1 MRGRCNGR
9 EAGLK
14 MADPSDR
21 ISELKIDR
29 SAPAASARGWLWAAL
44 ALLLAGGVI
53 AWWLVARASADPV
66 RVDVETVRG
75 PSAAAA
81 GATVLDASGYVT
93 ARREATV
100 SAEVTGKVAEVLVEE
115 GMRVDEG
122 QVVAR
127 LDDTTQRAQLALN
140 IARVESAR
148 AALREIEAQLRVA
161 KLERDR
167 LRDLAGRE
175 LTSVASLDA
184 AEANH
189 DALAA
194 RLATGREEVK
204 VAERSVELA
213 RDALDDMTI
222 RAPFAGMVVSKDA
235 QPGEM
240 ISPISAGGG
249 FTRTGICTIVDMDSL
264 EIEVDVNEAYIGRV
278 RPGQRVTA
286 TLDAYPDW
294 RIPARVIA
302 IVPTADRQKATV
314 RVRIGFLER
323 DERVLRDMGVKV
335 AFLGSE
341 APADPPQEAAGVTVS
356 SDALRSDETGDFV
369 WRINNGSV
377 ERRSVR
383 VGSRADPRRV
393 VVLEGLAAGDRVVRS
408 SSEPLAAGQQI
419 RVN

>member
-1 MRGRCNGR
+1 
-9 EAGLK
+9 

-21 ISELKIDR
+21 INELKIDR
-29 SAPAASARGWLWAAL
+29 SAPAATSRGWLWIAL
-44 ALLLAGGVI
+44 ALLVAGGVL
-53 AWWLVARASADPV
+53 AWWLAARASADPV
-66 RVDVETVRG
+66 RVEVETVRG
-75 PSAAAA
+75 PAALAA
-81 GATVLDASGYVT
+81 SATVLDASGYVT
-93 ARREATV
+93 ARRQATV

-122 QVVAR
+122 QIVAR

-140 IARVESAR
+140 VARVESAR
-148 AALREIEAQLRVA
+148 AALRETEAQLRVA

-167 LRDLAGRE
+167 FRDLAERG
-175 LTSVASLDA
+175 LTSVASVDA

-194 RLATGREEVK
+194 RLAAGREEVT

-264 EIEVDVNEAYIGRV
+264 EVEVDVNEAYIGRV

-286 TLDAYPDW
+286 ILDAYPDW
-294 RIPARVIA
+294 RIPAEVIA

-323 DERVLRDMGVKV
+323 DERILRDMGVKV

-341 APADPPQEAAGVTVS
+341 APANAPQEPEGVTVS
-356 SDALRSDETGDFV
+356 SEALQSDEAGDFV
-369 WRINNGSV
+369 WRINNDSV

-383 VGSRADPRRV
+383 VAGGADARRV

-408 SSEPLAAGQQI
+408 SSGPLTAGQPI